1 MTSSTEAALAIATP
15 QVQHASSLSSAPH
28 HIRNQGEVSAGSPAT
43 HTRNS
48 SAQQRVSP
56 SPSAVSVTDHADTS
70 MYPPDQPI
78 ASTSAHTLDHD
89 LLTTIRPDELASEQT
104 SGTTVT
110 PVALDQPSSPD
121 KLNAQLLA
129 SLADPNFDA
138 QSSPTTLAS
147 VGTSRLQVP
156 NGGIDALATLTGIP
170 ASSAAQLA
178 SAAAHQQTVA
188 SDGDVSGPLDIILSS
203 GIDGSTGGPEQPS
216 MDAADVQLVQPHD
229 QYIKMEEVE
238 GSAGQDFSHD
248 PPAGPIQAY
257 AKLEFPGFSYYL
269 QTLDISIGRRPAHI
283 PAPEFS
289 AAGEAHITSAPKVQ
303 GDVDVDLG
311 PLKSISRLHA
321 RIYYHVGY
329 FPALHDQAVYG
340 HDSPGQQWD
349 AQPEGITP
357 ASIGKQHQGRF
368 VLQVYGRNGAF
379 VDDVWVGKDGVVA
392 LQSKRIKIQI
402 AERVFYFVLPPMEN
416 RTSAEG
422 SQDEMELSAD
432 EGVDGEESGP
442 SDLSGEEEE
451 LDSQDMS
458 SELSSLGETSEK
470 GPDDAQRKR
479 RRLIIKR
486 RRKEDEEAMQLDSS
500 LADSAQAVTKLEPE
514 ALQASANMV
523 DAEEGQ
529 RTSTSPQKHRKPGL
543 IANWMT
549 GVGIAGRKRKRG
561 EQLEEDALRVGTPI
575 GIEALDAERRAKAAE
590 KKAALAAQG
599 REASSSATP
608 SASAYGSSV
617 APTEAQPV
625 VQANG
630 TSQAAT
636 KAGPPIA
643 LGATAATT
651 KPEHSAPDKAAA
663 AAAAGTADSAPEAS
677 RVQTTLT
684 ANVVSSNTIKGEDTQ
699 PSSAQISSNAG
710 PAPPAGSKVIASAT
724 TSRPVAAVNSAPT
737 SKGTS
742 SGKAALAAVIPENP
756 KVDSEGKPE
765 LTNHQLIKLALTSEA
780 LLQAGKASLQDVYDY
795 MTGRWDWFRR
805 NARGNGKDWKS
816 SIRHA
821 ITSSSEFIK
830 IARQADD
837 PGKGSFYAL
846 AALMAPEDVAK
857 LQQAANKPAPS
868 QAVTPAVKPAKL
880 PMLPSSPQQSPRPTT
895 NGITPTSVTPKG
907 GHLGPQSVVRPLQYP
922 RPPQAAARPVSAA
935 GPRPTSVASA
945 GHTSVSAGPG
955 AKPLGLKS
963 ATVVSAP
970 SAATVGQSP
979 TASAA
984 EPGSA
989 KANASVVAPSNTA
1002 TSNSTQQGVA
1012 DASSSGEQSV
1022 SRAAHSSPSR
1032 ASTARVAIV
1041 IGKPP
1046 EEAKLPQHTDNAM
1059 AGSINALFG
1068 GPPIVHH
1075 EGKLYLSPQ
1084 VFGRLSEQEI
1094 NRIAGLGA
1102 QQALQVLQTHLVSHL
1117 QEQMGAKA
1125 QRAPSA
1131 ASPPPA
1137 RPLPPASSAGHTPG
1151 ATLQSRPAGP
1161 ARPRPPVAA
1170 TPPSSRPVAVPS
1182 SGRAVPPNG
1191 VRPPLSGVRPG
1202 STTPSRPFPG
1212 SPPSG
1217 VRPGSAAARP
1227 QAAVNPAAP
1236 RPAPGPTAPGRP
1248 PIAARPAAPGAR
1260 PPATGPRPPA
1270 TGPRPTSAPRPL
1282 MRPPGARPPGT
1293 YVPPTI
1299 AEAVSALLSF
1309 PSHAEYANLMAILK
1323 KQQEAGI
1330 GAPAP
1335 HLTPAQADLLAQVNK
1350 LALQRKGSAARPSP
1364 PNAARPPTGRPQA
1377 IASSSASP
1385 TGSTPARPAPS
1396 GPPGVRPPAVRPL
1409 MSTVPSRPPPTITTR
1424 PRPPTG
1430 TTPSGPH
1437 PVQQSGSAGAA
1448 GARPPGTLPGK
1459 GLNGGATP
1467 PRPPVPRP
1475 TQPRPLAQPVV
1486 SPARPVAPSV
1496 PKTTLLG
1503 SANPAPA
1510 RPVPAGSQPNLSAS
1524 PKVAAKPAASPAQ
1537 AQAPSTSTSAALSQP
1552 KPSNGSN

>member
-28 HIRNQGEVSAGSPAT
+28 HIQNQGEVSAGSPAT
-43 HTRNS
+43 HRRND

-104 SGTTVT
+104 SGTAVT

-121 KLNAQLLA
+121 KLDAQLLA
-129 SLADPNFDA
+129 SLAEPNFDA

-178 SAAAHQQTVA
+178 SAAAQQHTSA
-188 SDGDVSGPLDIILSS
+188 SDGDVSGPLDVMLSS

-216 MDAADVQLVQPHD
+216 MDAANVQLVQPHD
-229 QYIKMEEVE
+229 QHIKMEEGE
-238 GSAGQDFSHD
+238 EFAGQDFSHD

-349 AQPEGITP
+349 AQPEEVTP
-357 ASIGKQHQGRF
+357 ASIGNQHQGRF

-432 EGVDGEESGP
+432 DGADGEESGP

-470 GPDDAQRKR
+470 GTNDAQRKR

-486 RRKEDEEAMQLDSS
+486 RRDEEAMQLDSS
-500 LADSAQAVTKLEPE
+500 LADSARAATKLEPE
-514 ALQASANMV
+514 ALQASADMV
-523 DAEEGQ
+523 DVDEGQ

-575 GIEALDAERRAKAAE
+575 GVEALDAERRAKAAE

-599 REASSSATP
+599 RAFSSSTTP
-608 SASAYGSSV
+608 SASVHGSSV
-617 APTEAQPV
+617 AHTEAQPTL
-625 VQANG
+625 QANE

-636 KAGPPIA
+636 KAGPQIA
-643 LGATAATT
+643 LAGTAATP
-651 KPEHSAPDKAAA
+651 KVEHSAPDKAAA
-663 AAAAGTADSAPEAS
+663 AAARTADSAPEAS
-677 RVQTTLT
+677 RAHTTVT
-684 ANVVSSNTIKGEDTQ
+684 ANVASSKTIKGEDPQ
-699 PSSAQISSNAG
+699 PSSAHTSSNAG

-724 TSRPVAAVNSAPT
+724 NSRPTAAVNSAPT
-737 SKGTS
+737 SKGAS
-742 SGKAALAAVIPENP
+742 SGKAALAVVIPENP

-857 LQQAANKPAPS
+857 LQQVANKPAPS
-868 QAVTPAVKPAKL
+868 QAVTPAVKPATVPTL
-880 PMLPSSPQQSPRPTT
+880 PTSAQPSSRPTP
-895 NGITPTSVTPKG
+895 NGITMTSATPQG
-907 GHLGPQSVVRPLQYP
+907 GHPGPQSVVRPLQYP
-922 RPPQAAARPVSAA
+922 RPPQAAARPTSAA
-935 GPRPTSVASA
+935 APRPISVASA
-945 GHTSVSAGPG
+945 GRASAPAGPG
-955 AKPLGLKS
+955 ANPPGLKS
-963 ATVVSAP
+963 ATATSAS
-970 SAATVGQSP
+970 SAATSGHSP
-979 TASAA
+979 SASAV

-989 KANASVVAPSNTA
+989 KANASVVAPSNAA
-1002 TSNSTQQGVA
+1002 TSNSTQQRVA

-1022 SRAAHSSPSR
+1022 SRAAHGSPSR

-1046 EEAKLPQHTDNAM
+1046 DEAKLPQHTDNAM

-1125 QRAPSA
+1125 QRAPSS

-1137 RPLPPASSAGHTPG
+1137 RPVPLASPAAQTPG
-1151 ATLQSRPAGP
+1151 ATLQPRPAGP

-1170 TPPSSRPVAVPS
+1170 TPPSSRPVAAPS
-1182 SGRAVPPNG
+1182 SGRAAPPNG
-1191 VRPPLSGVRPG
+1191 VKPPFSGVRPG

-1227 QAAVNPAAP
+1227 QAAVSPAAP

-1248 PIAARPAAPGAR
+1248 PTAARPAAPGAR

-1270 TGPRPTSAPRPL
+1270 TGPRPTTAPRPL
-1282 MRPPGARPPGT
+1282 MRPPGARPTGT

-1309 PSHAEYANLMAILK
+1309 PSHAEYANLMSILK

-1377 IASSSASP
+1377 NASSSASP
-1385 TGSTPARPAPS
+1385 TGSSPARPAAS

-1424 PRPPTG
+1424 PRPPPG
-1430 TTPSGPH
+1430 TTPTGPR
-1437 PVQQSGSAGAA
+1437 PVQQPGSAGAA
-1448 GARPPGTLPGK
+1448 GARPPGALTGQ
-1459 GLNGGATP
+1459 GFSGGATP

-1475 TQPRPLAQPVV
+1475 TQPRPLAQPTV
-1486 SPARPVAPSV
+1486 SPARPVTPSA

-1503 SANPAPA
+1503 SGNPVPA
-1510 RPVPAGSQPNLSAS
+1510 RPVPAASQPNLSAS
-1524 PKVAAKPAASPAQ
+1524 PKVAPKPTASQAQ
-1537 AQAPSTSTSAALSQP
+1537 AQAPSTSTSAAPPQP